1 MSPGE
6 TYLIFLT
13 GSLSFYCKMFHP
25 SERCSNISVQ
35 LHPLDT
41 YVLCNVSVTITA
53 CQTTWLYCGN
63 FSEFQVWPEPSW
75 LVTPRAGHV
84 LPPVRMDSVL
94 FPHWDPVRTFAGLG
108 FEICL
113 NLFRTW
119 ALKRKKKNKTTTQW
133 QRNNNRKLKSPDKE
147 KGLTLVWSWL
157 KVISESHLSKN

>member
-119 ALKRKKKNKTTTQW
+119 ALKRKKKQPNQHNDKETTTENSNPQI
-133 QRNNNRKLKSPDKE
+133 RKKESPLYGHDWK
-147 KGLTLVWSWL
+147 
-157 KVISESHLSKN
+157 